1 MTRIVIKFDVL
12 FMKNDFTKDIQN
24 FLIYINNIETFYIKK
39 ENNFLFY

>member
-39 ENNFLFY
+39 ENNFLLY